1 MYGIQRRILSEKFR
15 QQCGEM
21 EAARTDSSGNTGKLF
36 HKIKHCRFCGCDYDV
51 GVIWLWTGDGNAVKK
66 QRKKS
71 ETSKKIEEKRGGLP
85 VLGSPPFCIIG
96 NCVAFP
102 IMQKSAPRGSH
113 CGGIEICRFATRR
126 RRESCG
132 AGFYFC
138 FTSFYFKL

>member
-66 QRKKS
+66 AKEKERDEQKDRRKTRRTPGTGESFFLHYRKLRRIS
-71 ETSKKIEEKRGGLP
+71 YNAKK
-85 VLGSPPFCIIG
+85 
-96 NCVAFP
+96 
-102 IMQKSAPRGSH
+102 
-113 CGGIEICRFATRR
+113 RFATRR